1 VGNVYLF
8 GQDAGKELS
17 MLIFYIRHG
26 DPIYDPDQ
34 LTPLGHRQAESVAH
48 RLALFGVDEVYA
60 STSNRAMQTAQ
71 PTCELLNKEMKTLD
85 FLNENNL
92 EGLHLPV
99 EGNKQMWVWVH
110 PDYAHILTRRD
121 VRELGDR
128 WYEHPELKKFGF
140 EKSIQPVTAQLD
152 AFLASHGYEHDT
164 DLGLYRVRERHHE
177 KRIAIFAHESMGKIV
192 MSHLLDVPFPH
203 YAAHFEMHTSGLTVI
218 RLDDESFGS
227 DKGDPA
233 DYARARLLTLS
244 NDAHLYHEGLSLTH
258 RFTHL
263 RAEY

>member
-1 VGNVYLF
+1 
-8 GQDAGKELS
+8 

-34 LTPLGHRQAESVAH
+34 LTPLGHRQAESIAH
-48 RLALFGVDEVYA
+48 RLALFGIDEVYS

-71 PTCELLNKEMKTLD
+71 PTCELLNKKMQTLD
-85 FLNENNL
+85 FLNENHL
-92 EGLHLPV
+92 EGLHLPF
-99 EGNKQMWVWVH
+99 EGNKRMWVWVH

-192 MSHLLDVPFPH
+192 MSHLLDVPYPY
-203 YAAHFEMHTSGLTVI
+203 YAAHFEMKHSGMTVI
-218 RLDDESFGS
+218 RLDSGGTSPS
-227 DKGDPA
+227 DTVPRE
-233 DYARARLLTLS
+233 YARARMLTLS
-244 NDAHLYHEGLSLTH
+244 NDSHLYRDGLPLVHSSASL
-258 RFTHL
+258 RD
-263 RAEY
+263 RY